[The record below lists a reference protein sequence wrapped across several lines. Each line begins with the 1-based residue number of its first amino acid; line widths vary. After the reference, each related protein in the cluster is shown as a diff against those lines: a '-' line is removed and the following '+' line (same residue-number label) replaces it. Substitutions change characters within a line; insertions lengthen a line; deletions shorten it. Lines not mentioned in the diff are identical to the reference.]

1 MPPSDELKNRD
12 FAEYLAAGEKL
23 LYAGHGQTGSTIGLS
38 LSILS
43 PILSPFLGGRA
54 KDTLKQWRVAITDRR
69 VLLVRRDA
77 KEDRSVPFDQLTNI
91 ELKRSMLVNRTLI
104 LRFRDSEDIEL
115 GLPTARNDY
124 AALERALRE
133 AAPQLLVD

>member
-1 MPPSDELKNRD
+1 MPPSDEVKNRD

-43 PILSPFLGGRA
+43 PLLGGRV
-54 KDTLKQWRVAITDRR
+54 KDTLKQWRVAITDKR
-69 VLLVRRDA
+69 VLLVRRDS
-77 KEDRSVPFDQLTNI
+77 KEEQSASFEQLTNV
-91 ELKRSMLVNRTLI
+91 ELKRSMVINRTLI
-104 LRFRDSEDIEL
+104 LQFRDAEDIKL